1 MELKFYKKA
10 TRPTNLTE
18 GSIWFNPSTK
28 RIELST
34 GAITSDVYGS
44 DIQDATYK
52 NNVLTITKIDG
63 SSLEIDLSNY
73 VSTSDISSLEN
84 SLASKL
90 NKIQVNNGTVNSTNL
105 NFVGGGGTTVSNSNG
120 TITISSEE
128 APTTFDASA
137 ITSGTI
143 NIQRLPK
150 GALERLFI
158 VDSESDAMSTDCQ
171 EGDTVQVSGNNN
183 KMYFCVNESATS
195 FANKFHEYTAGT
207 ATSVPWS
214 GVTDAPTIPTKT
226 SDLTNDS
233 GFVTSAVTSINGQT
247 GDVTINSEP
256 LIFTSDSV
264 NGFASILDKDQ
275 IDEAIESNR
284 DIWLITGNSK
294 YKFAYK
300 QASTGF
306 IYYYFSYS
314 YSTKI
319 YTLRCTYNISKNSWS
334 IYNSSSST
342 DVDYATTSTAG
353 IVKIGSGINV
363 SSGVISVDSTKFQP
377 ILVSGT
383 DIKTVNGESIL
394 GSGNITISAGTEYS
408 LPTANSA
415 TLGGV
420 KIPASGNI
428 KIDTSGNLS
437 VPTADSSTLGVVKAG
452 TNITNT
458 NGTLSIPTAST
469 STAGVVKVGNGLSIS
484 NGTLSTNLTIPT
496 KTSDLANDSNFITE
510 IPIASDTQF
519 GTVLIGDGLVI
530 NAETGALECSGGGI
544 AEDYSNFDQD
554 IIPISNRS
562 HNLGNDSKP
571 WYNVYATQLRI
582 VPLAAGSTTIKITD
596 SSAETWTFT
605 LMDGTTVTK
614 KMILNG
620 A

>member
-1 MELKFYKKA
+1 MELKFYKKT
-10 TRPTNLTE
+10 TRPSNLSE
-18 GSIWFNPSTK
+18 GSVWFNPSTK

-34 GAITSDVYGS
+34 GSETSDVYGS
-44 DIQDATYK
+44 DIQNATYE
-52 NNVLTITKIDG
+52 NSILTITKIDG

-90 NKIQVNNGTVNSTNL
+90 NKIKVNNGIVNSTDL

-128 APTTFDASA
+128 APTSFDASA

-143 NIQRLPK
+143 NIERLPK

-158 VDSESDAMSTDCQ
+158 VDSESDAMSADCQ
-171 EGDTVQVSGNNN
+171 EGDTVQVMGNNN

-195 FANKFHEYTAGT
+195 FSNKFHEYTAGT

-214 GVTDAPTIPTKT
+214 GITNAPTIPTKT

-233 GFVTSAVTSINGQT
+233 GFITSAVTSINGQI

-256 LIFTSDSV
+256 LIFTSSSV
-264 NGFASILDKDQ
+264 NGFASVLDKDQ
-275 IDEAIESNR
+275 IDNAIENNR

-300 QASTGF
+300 QATTGF

-319 YTLRCTYNISKNSWS
+319 YTLRCTYNISRKSWT
-334 IYNSSSST
+334 ILNTSSST
-342 DVDYATTSTAG
+342 DIDYATTSSAG
-353 IVKIGSGINV
+353 IVKIGTGINV

-383 DIKTVNGESIL
+383 DIKTINGESLL

-408 LPTANSA
+408 LPTASSS

-428 KIDTSGNLS
+428 EIDTSGNLN
-437 VPTADSSTLGVVKAG
+437 VPTASSSTLGVVKAG

-458 NGTLSIPTAST
+458 DGTLSVPTAST
-469 STAGVVKVGNGLSIS
+469 STAGVVKIGNGLSIS

-496 KTSDLANDSNFITE
+496 KTSDLTNDSNFITE
-510 IPIASDTQF
+510 VPKASDTQF
-519 GTVLIGDGLVI
+519 GTVLVGDGLVI
-530 NAETGALECSGGGI
+530 NTETGALECSSGG
-544 AEDYSNFDQD
+544 AEEDYSNFNKD
-554 IIPISNRS
+554 IIPITNRS
-562 HNLGNDSKP
+562 HSLGESSRP
-571 WYNVYATQLRI
+571 WYNVYATQLKI
-582 VPLAAGSTTIKITD
+582 VPLSAGEPTIKITD
-596 SSAETWTFT
+596 ASAETWTFT
-605 LMDGTTVTK
+605 LIDGTTVTK
-614 KMILNG
+614 QMIVNTV
-620 A
+620 